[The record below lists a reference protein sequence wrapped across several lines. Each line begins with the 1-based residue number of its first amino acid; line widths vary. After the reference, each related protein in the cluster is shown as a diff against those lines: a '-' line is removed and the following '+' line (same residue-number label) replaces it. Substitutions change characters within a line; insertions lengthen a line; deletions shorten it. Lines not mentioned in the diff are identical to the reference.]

1 MTAPSPAV
9 RVGPEATRAAVHI
22 RVEGIPAP
30 QGSHRAFIVGK
41 PGSQRAVIVND
52 SPKTRP
58 WKDAVRDAARLALL
72 DHPGPWTPISGAVEV
87 VLTCWLPR
95 PKSHYG
101 TGRNTDRLKDSS
113 PDYPTVKPD
122 CDKLLRAALDS
133 LGEAGVWTD
142 GAQVVEAHSAKRYAE
157 RYPHAPMPVGA
168 AITVRPV
175 R

>member
-1 MTAPSPAV
+1 MSD
-9 RVGPEATRAAVHI
+9 TRAAVHI

-30 QGSHRAFIVGK
+30 QGSHKAYIVGK
-41 PGSQRAVIVND
+41 VGGPQRAVIVND
-52 SPKTRP
+52 NAKTRP
-58 WKDAVRDAARLALL
+58 WKDAVRDAARWTVLV
-72 DHPGPWTPISGAVEV
+72 DHPQPWTPMSGAVEV

-101 TGRNTDRLKDSS
+101 TGRNTDRLKESA

-133 LGEAGVWTD
+133 LGEAGVWAD
-142 GAQVVEAHSAKRYAE
+142 DAQVIEAHSAKRYAE

-168 AITVRPV
+168 NITVRPV